1 MVNLIIKCLVPLML
15 FTTTSLGY
23 TKQIN
28 QVAKASVVKKVK
40 DVKLEDRKKVEQ
52 FIHLVQPKYSASY
65 IKKITDSIFKYSE
78 KYHLDPYILVTTA
91 YMESEF
97 NSKST
102 PCIGVM
108 QVLYSTYRSDYRTSG
123 YNPYTLEGNIAL
135 GALELRDHLKKVVN
149 VDRGKILDRHRLYM
163 FSRYNGSSSRGRYAT
178 TALRT
183 LSRIKSEP
191 ILKLKSRL
199 IKGKI

>member
-1 MVNLIIKCLVPLML
+1 MINLIIKCLVPLML

-28 QVAKASVVKKVK
+28 QVAKASVVKKAN
-40 DVKLEDRKKVEQ
+40 DVKLENRKKVEQ
-52 FIHLVQPKYSASY
+52 FIHLVQPKYSQSH
-65 IKKITDSIFKYSE
+65 IKRITDAIFKYSE

-97 NSKST
+97 NSKSR
-102 PCIGVM
+102 PCIGIM
-108 QVLYSTYRSDYRTSG
+108 QVLYSTYRTDYKHSG
-123 YNPYTLEGNIAL
+123 YNPYTIEGNIAL
-135 GALELRDHLKKVVN
+135 GALELRDHLNKVVDI
-149 VDRGKILDRHRLYM
+149 DRSKVLDRHRAFM
-163 FSRYNGSSSRGRYAT
+163 FGRYNGSGSRSRYSSR
-178 TALRT
+178 ALRT
-183 LSRIKSEP
+183 LNRLKTES

>member
-1 MVNLIIKCLVPLML
+1 MINLIIKCLVPLML
-15 FTTTSLGY
+15 LTTTSLGY

-28 QVAKASVVKKVK
+28 QVAKASVVKKAN
-40 DVKLEDRKKVEQ
+40 DVKLENRKKVEQ
-52 FIHLVQPKYSASY
+52 FINLVQPKYSVSH
-65 IKKITDSIFKYSE
+65 IKRITDAIFKYSE
-78 KYHLDPYILVTTA
+78 KYHLDPYVLVTTA

-97 NSKST
+97 NSKSR

-108 QVLYSTYRSDYRTSG
+108 QVLYSTYRSDYKNTG

-135 GALELRDHLKKVVN
+135 GALELRDHLNKVVDI
-149 VDRGKILDRHRLYM
+149 DRSKVLDRHRAFM
-163 FSRYNGSSSRGRYAT
+163 FGRYNGSGSKSRYSKR
-178 TALRT
+178 ALRT
-183 LSRIKSEP
+183 LSRLKTES